1 MSTAEEAGRKP
12 RKTLWALLPLV
23 VFAVLAGIFLLQLL
37 SGRDNS
43 TIPSALIGQAAPQTV
58 LPPLEG
64 SGLPG
69 LDPASFA
76 GKVTLVNI
84 WASWCAPC
92 REEHPMLM
100 QLASDS
106 RFDIVGLNY
115 KDKAE
120 NALRFIGNLGN
131 PYAAIGTDEAGRAA
145 IQWGVYGVP
154 ETFVVGPDGTIRY
167 KHVGPITPQALES
180 GLLPA
185 IEEALGG

>member
-1 MSTAEEAGRKP
+1 MSAADEAGKKP
-12 RKTLWALLPLV
+12 SKVLWALLPLI

-43 TIPSALIGQAAPQTV
+43 IIPSALIGQAAPQTV

-69 LDPASFA
+69 LDPTSFA

-100 QLASDS
+100 QLATDG
-106 RFDIVGLNY
+106 RFGIVGLNY
-115 KDKAE
+115 KDKTE

-154 ETFVVGPDGTIRY
+154 ETFVVGKDGTIRY
-167 KHVGPITPQALES
+167 KHVGPITPQALER
-180 GLLPA
+180 GLMPA

>member
-1 MSTAEEAGRKP
+1 MSAADEAGKKP
-12 RKTLWALLPLV
+12 SKALWAMLPLI

-43 TIPSALIGQAAPQTV
+43 IIPSALIGQAAPQTV

-69 LDPASFA
+69 FDPASFA

-100 QLASDS
+100 QLATDG
-106 RFDIVGLNY
+106 RFGIVGLNY
-115 KDKAE
+115 KDKTE

-154 ETFVVGPDGTIRY
+154 ETFVVGKDGTIRY
-167 KHVGPITPQALES
+167 KHVGPITPQALER
-180 GLLPA
+180 GLMPA

>member
-100 QLASDS
+100 ELSGDG

-167 KHVGPITPQALES
+167 KHVGPITPKALES
-180 GLLPA
+180 GLMPA
-185 IEEALGG
+185 IEEALGQ

>member
-1 MSTAEEAGRKP
+1 MSAAEEAPQKR
-12 RKTLWALLPLV
+12 RRLLVALVPLA
-23 VFAVLAGIFLLQLL
+23 VFAALAGIFLMQLT

-43 TIPSALIGQAAPQTV
+43 TIPSALIGKAAPQTA

-69 LDPASFA
+69 LDPANFA

-100 QLASDS
+100 ELSGDE

-115 KDKAE
+115 KDKTE

-154 ETFVVGPDGTIRY
+154 ETFVVGRDGTIRY

-180 GLLPA
+180 GLMPA
-185 IEEALGG
+185 IEKALGE

>member
-1 MSTAEEAGRKP
+1 MSAAGEAGTKP
-12 RKTLWALLPLV
+12 RRVWALLPLV
-23 VFAVLAGIFLLQLL
+23 VFVALAGIFLVQLL

-69 LDPASFA
+69 LDPSSFS

-100 QLASDS
+100 QLAQDG

-167 KHVGPITPQALES
+167 KHVGPVNRQALEN
-180 GLLPA
+180 GLMPA
-185 IEEALGG
+185 IETALEQ